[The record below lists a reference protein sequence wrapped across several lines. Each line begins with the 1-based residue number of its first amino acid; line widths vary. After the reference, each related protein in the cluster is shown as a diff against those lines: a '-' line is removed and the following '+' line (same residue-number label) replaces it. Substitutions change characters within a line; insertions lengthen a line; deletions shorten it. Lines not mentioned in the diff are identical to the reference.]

1 MNKLS
6 VCLVGAAALAA
17 ITALPAS
24 AASVV
29 NVYVGYLNNL
39 SGPPTPSDIPTPF
52 DSDATTTL
60 ISSGGV
66 GTSHDTGVIRFENTS
81 ASSVTIGP
89 FVAALVYS
97 NNGPVIYQ
105 PWGFLAP
112 FVLAPG
118 QNLVLAET
126 ANFNFDSSDFPP
138 FSAVPQVFG
147 SINGQAFGFNDVR
160 RVLYGREDASG
171 PGGRGE
177 TTPYALIGSVA
188 VVPIPSAVF
197 LLGGALAGMA
207 AVSRRRAA

>member
-6 VCLVGAAALAA
+6 VCLVGAAAFAA

-52 DSDATTTL
+52 DSSATTTL

-66 GTSHDTGVIRFENTS
+66 GSPHDTGVIRFENTS

-89 FVAALVYS
+89 FVAAVVYS
-97 NNGPVIYQ
+97 TPGPVIYQ

-138 FSAVPQVFG
+138 FSAVAQVFG
-147 SINGQAFGFNDVR
+147 SVNGQAFGFNDVH
-160 RVLYGREDASG
+160 RVLYGHEDTNG
-171 PGGRGE
+171 PGE
-177 TTPYALIGSVA
+177 TTPYDLIGSVPVA
-188 VVPIPSAVF
+188 AVPIPSAAF